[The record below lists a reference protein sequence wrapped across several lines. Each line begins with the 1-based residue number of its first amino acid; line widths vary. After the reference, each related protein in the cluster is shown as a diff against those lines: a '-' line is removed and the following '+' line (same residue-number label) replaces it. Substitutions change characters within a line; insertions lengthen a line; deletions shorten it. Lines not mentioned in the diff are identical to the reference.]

1 MKIPQCNT
9 VHAKEFGQCIEDIFL
24 KQVGYA
30 IHSLHI
36 CYWNLKQIGYA
47 VHSLHI
53 SYPPPPSPETIW
65 LHSYPT
71 ESHANRKINKWTYF
85 PTNEHSCLPTL
96 HRYVQFKTCS
106 LFCIAVVILCDPF
119 YWAATSANQ
128 KKEYICALVVYF
140 FSLQKISIW
149 RKRQSRI
156 SKL

>member
-1 MKIPQCNT
+1 MKIPECNM

-96 HRYVQFKTCS
+96 HRYVQFKTGFFV
-106 LFCIAVVILCDPF
+106 LLWWF
-119 YWAATSANQ
+119 YA
-128 KKEYICALVVYF
+128 I
-140 FSLQKISIW
+140 FSIGQEHQPIK
-149 RKRQSRI
+149 RKNTYMS
-156 SKL
+156 